1 MPPDTAGIIANTTIT
16 KPTPPAHCSNCLYK
30 RMWSG
35 KRERSLITVEPVVV
49 KPETASNNASKKPTF
64 ELIKGKDANNEI
76 ITHVKKVITK
86 PSFGV

>member
-1 MPPDTAGIIANTTIT
+1 MKNTKNSTQNLDFTTLKI
-16 KPTPPAHCSNCLYK
+16 
-30 RMWSG
+30 
-35 KRERSLITVEPVVV
+35 SLSSPEDVLAKSHGEVV

-64 ELIKGKDANNEI
+64 ELTKGKDANNEI